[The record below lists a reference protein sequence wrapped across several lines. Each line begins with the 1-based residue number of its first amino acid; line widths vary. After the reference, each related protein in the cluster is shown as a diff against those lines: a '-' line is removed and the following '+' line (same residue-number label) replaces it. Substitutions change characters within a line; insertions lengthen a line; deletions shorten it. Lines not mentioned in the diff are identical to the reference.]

1 LFDVDVRVNKDKV
14 IRIEVTD
21 KDDVWQIAYQLQSD
35 HNLDNALTA
44 QLFVMLKQN
53 YETSLAQRQQ
63 LAVTSRT
70 ALNQSVISEEQSE
83 DADNE
88 SVQGDVHDL

>member
-1 LFDVDVRVNKDKV
+1 
-14 IRIEVTD
+14 
-21 KDDVWQIAYQLQSD
+21 
-35 HNLDNALTA
+35 
-44 QLFVMLKQN
+44 MLKQN